1 MDINL
6 LNKQKVDNWLSQ
18 FSNEEKAKEKALSLI
33 EDINFIDQ
41 VDYDIYTSNIVDKI
55 VNLSKGFD
63 HVYLIPINSLIKI
76 DEPKSDSAFVFNI
89 KKKLPSSIRPI
100 WNFNKKIQ
108 RKSIIFFIDEFI
120 GSGNTFVK
128 NINNIEEQ
136 TLKRIRSLSSFGK
149 IQIDIVSLVIY
160 KQALSLL
167 NSNFKFLNSIQSEL
181 EGTSFS
187 KNKYKKFFE
196 KYITKSSCKK
206 ALYGYNQEKE
216 AYKGILSN
224 IVFYNNCPNNT
235 PSILWCQQGKKKPLP
250 LFHNKKVN
258 LQYRTAFF
266 REKQKY
272 QKTLNHLDKKTDL
285 KLLKEFIKKE
295 NYSLV
300 LDTIIFL
307 SKRKS
312 MSTQKFQ
319 FYSGHNETRIKDIIL
334 KAYEYKLILTHRKN
348 GRLSKDAQIFI
359 DKIEEVYNIFFKEI
373 KMKVKPCENQATLLY
388 YPSQIKGIKPNV

>member
-6 LNKQKVDNWLSQ
+6 LNKQKVDDWLSQ
-18 FSNEEKAKEKALSLI
+18 FSNEDKSKALSLI

-41 VDYDIYTSNIVDKI
+41 VDYDRYTSNIVDKI
-55 VNLSKGFD
+55 VALSENFD
-63 HVYLIPINSLIKI
+63 HVYLIPINSLIET

-89 KKKLPSSIRPI
+89 KKKLPSSIRPV
-100 WNFNKKIQ
+100 WNFNEKIQ

-120 GSGNTFVK
+120 GSGNTFIK

-136 TLKRIRSLSSFGK
+136 ILKRIRSLSSFGN
-149 IQIDIVSLVIY
+149 IQIDIISLVIY

-167 NSNFKFLNSIQSEL
+167 NSNFKFLNSIQYEFK
-181 EGTSFS
+181 GTSFS

-196 KYITKSSCKK
+196 KYITKSNCKK

-272 QKTLNHLDKKTDL
+272 QKILNHFDKKTDL
-285 KLLKEFIKKE
+285 KLLKKFIKKE

-312 MSTQKFQ
+312 MNIQKFQ
-319 FYSGHNETRIKDIIL
+319 FYSGYNETRIKDIIL

-348 GRLSKDAQIFI
+348 GKLSKDAQIFI

-373 KMKVKPCENQATLLY
+373 KIKVKPCENQATLLY
-388 YPSQIKGIKPNV
+388 YPTQIKGIKPNV